1 MVESCVRG
9 FHVYQ
14 DIWTPSTGERL
25 PCETEDMN
33 PMDPYAVA
41 IKNRR
46 EVIGH
51 VPRKISA
58 ACFLFIQRGGTLN
71 CIITDSR
78 RQYSADLVQG
88 GLQIPC
94 KLEFMCDDKA
104 LMSKI
109 KKLVQSTPLIDFQC
123 EQTVTKQK
131 LQSLP
136 KEKDERPVT
145 KRLRILKDSPI
156 INLGVPASQ
165 STHDI
170 AMEDPWVS
178 FGRSILTKV
187 DKDIILRG
195 MALAFLIHIIYEC
208 FLCRWA
214 AN

>member
-1 MVESCVRG
+1 MEVYVVESCVHG

-51 VPRKISA
+51 ITCKISA

-78 RQYSADLVQG
+78 CQYSADLVQG

-94 KLEFMCDDKA
+94 KLEFKCNDKA
-104 LMSKI
+104 LMSTI
-109 KKLVQSTPLIDFQC
+109 KKLVQSTPPIDFQC
-123 EQTVTKQK
+123 EQTVTKRK

-136 KEKDERPVT
+136 KEKDER
-145 KRLRILKDSPI
+145 
-156 INLGVPASQ
+156 
-165 STHDI
+165 
-170 AMEDPWVS
+170 
-178 FGRSILTKV
+178 
-187 DKDIILRG
+187 
-195 MALAFLIHIIYEC
+195 
-208 FLCRWA
+208 
-214 AN
+214 